1 MSAPV
6 GSPATRWTFW
16 PLEVALFALALAWAC
31 IVVLALVWA
40 TGVPYRDLARDN
52 DVTRYAFVVVGTGAR
67 YETDLEGAVRI
78 HERWSQY
85 VTGGAEEPPR
95 FDPPLFTDTEY
106 SHMID
111 VRHVFDLVKLLV
123 PAALV
128 VIIVRLQRA
137 RTRGAREMWRLVRDG
152 SLAAAALV
160 LALAI
165 ATVLAFDQLFL
176 LFHEIF
182 FSQGNFLFDPA
193 TSNLLR
199 VWPEWYWE
207 GMFLRV
213 GLSFL
218 SAAVVLAGIGAL
230 RVRAHEIERPRAG
243 LSAQRRD

>member
-16 PLEVALFALALAWAC
+16 PLEVGLFALALAWAC
-31 IVVLALVWA
+31 IVVLTLVWA

-52 DVTRYAFVVVGTGAR
+52 AVTRYSFGIVGSTGV
-67 YETDLEGAVRI
+67 YETDREGAVRI

-106 SHMID
+106 SHMLD

-128 VIIVRLQRA
+128 VIIVRL
-137 RTRGAREMWRLVRDG
+137 RGARSRGSREMWRLVRDG
-152 SLAAAALV
+152 SLAAVGAVLG
-160 LALAI
+160 LALATI
-165 ATVLAFDQLFL
+165 AAFDQLFM

-182 FSQGNFLFDPA
+182 FPQGNFLFDPA

-218 SAAVVLAGIGAL
+218 AVAAMLAVIGAL
-230 RVRAHEIERPRAG
+230 RVRAREIERPRAG